1 MSEGS
6 ANPLVDRVLTP
17 VLSYRPV
24 SWFYVHA
31 APHLDRGVMRL
42 SGGRLTMSGRR
53 QVGFLHVKGAK
64 SGLARVTP
72 LMYTRDGDR
81 LLLIASRGGDS
92 KHPAWYRNLVANPD
106 VRFTIGGDEHAYR
119 ARELQGE
126 ERDRAWKLAVHR
138 YRGYAVYQRRAGG
151 RRIPV
156 MLLEPG
162 DG

>member
-1 MSEGS
+1 MSEERR
-6 ANPLVDRVLTP
+6 NPLVDRFFTP
-17 VLSYRPV
+17 IASSKPA
-24 SWFYVHA
+24 SWFFVNV
-31 APHLDRGVMRL
+31 APHLDRGLLRL

-53 QVGFLHVKGAK
+53 MVGFLHVKGAK

-92 KHPAWYRNLVANPD
+92 KHPAWYRNVVANPD
-106 VRFTIGGDEHAYR
+106 VRFTIGGVQHAYR
-119 ARELQGE
+119 ARELEGE
-126 ERDRAWKLAVHR
+126 ERERCWGLAVRR
-138 YRGYAVYQRRAGG
+138 YGGYAVYQRRAGD

-156 MLLEPG
+156 MVLEPG